1 MSTDCAGA
9 GLAQA
14 RGEDDLVIA
23 ADGDVRAASPT
34 DAPCI
39 EPAVDVPLTALIPRH
54 PLVPVLAIGL
64 PLLAVATFGIDGRAL
79 VAAIASV
86 VLTVLAAIDIEH
98 RLLPNR
104 IVLPAT
110 ALLLALQVALFPD
123 HALEW
128 VLAGPAAAAF
138 LALPLVVR
146 RDAMGM
152 GDIKLALLLGTVV
165 GWQVFTAIVV
175 GCLAIVPIALWMCVR
190 RGSIRNATLPFGPF
204 LAFGTLLILFT
215 S

>member
-1 MSTDCAGA
+1 MPSDAQAMVDVAGA
-9 GLAQA
+9 VRSAPA
-14 RGEDDLVIA
+14 TEA
-23 ADGDVRAASPT
+23 ADAAAA
-34 DAPCI
+34 DAAAWPS
-39 EPAVDVPLTALIPRH
+39 VPRH
-54 PLVPVLAIGL
+54 PLVPVLAVGL
-64 PLLAVATFGIDGRAL
+64 PLLAVAKFGIGPQAL

-110 ALLLALQVALFPD
+110 ALLLALQVAFFPEN
-123 HALEW
+123 ALEW
-128 VLAGPAAAAF
+128 PLAGLAAAAF
-138 LALPLVVR
+138 LVR

-152 GDIKLALLLGTVV
+152 GDIKLALLLGTIA
-165 GWQVFTAIVV
+165 GWQVFGAIVV
-175 GCLAIVPIALWMCVR
+175 GCLAIVPVALWMQMR
-190 RGSIRNATLPFGPF
+190 EGSIRNATLPFGPF